1 MEYLIENQKG
11 KERKGGRFDLIFT
24 QQIESGVSFLRAKTM
39 SNDPIIQETRQ
50 LRESYAEE
58 HGHNIDAIFQDILR
72 RQKESS
78 KKFVRLPPR
87 SPDKKW
93 KSPNTVI

>member
-1 MEYLIENQKG
+1 MW
-11 KERKGGRFDLIFT
+11 
-24 QQIESGVSFLRAKTM
+24 
-39 SNDPIIQETRQ
+39 NDPIIEESRR

-58 HGHNIDAIFQDILR
+58 HGHDIDAIFQDILR

-87 SPDKKW
+87 SPDEKLGLKGPG
-93 KSPNTVI
+93 SV

>member
-1 MEYLIENQKG
+1 MSHRLSACHPN
-11 KERKGGRFDLIFT
+11 
-24 QQIESGVSFLRAKTM
+24 FLRAKTM

-58 HGHNIDAIFQDILR
+58 HGHDIDAIFQDILR

-78 KKFVRLPPR
+78 KKFVRLPSRAPTQ
-87 SPDKKW
+87 KL
-93 KSPNTVI
+93 KSPNTVLQPKPVSLSLNRLG